1 MSLFPELVLLLVNG
15 GNKLMSFYHHVLSYG
30 EIIRKAICS
39 VCYGCLLLSYA
50 FKLDFGERIKN
61 IQVRNLPLLSF
72 FFARFLFSR
81 QWMKLCCTYLVRSWN
96 LWCGL
101 GGGWNFIELYISL
114 SKLGIT
120 NETVLAD
127 WGWSTHSI
135 SCWATFLQICSDFEF
150 LSFCGNFFF
159 FIEGVALEQ
168 KEMISWSL
176 HDYPW
181 I

>member
-81 QWMKLCCTYLVRSWN
+81 Q
-96 LWCGL
+96 
-101 GGGWNFIELYISL
+101 
-114 SKLGIT
+114 
-120 NETVLAD
+120 
-127 WGWSTHSI
+127 
-135 SCWATFLQICSDFEF
+135 
-150 LSFCGNFFF
+150 
-159 FIEGVALEQ
+159 
-168 KEMISWSL
+168 
-176 HDYPW
+176 
-181 I
+181 

>member
-72 FFARFLFSR
+72 FFARFFVFSP
-81 QWMKLCCTYLVRSWN
+81 MNETM
-96 LWCGL
+96 
-101 GGGWNFIELYISL
+101 LYISC
-114 SKLGIT
+114 SVMKFVMWVRWRVKLDWAIHIFEQAWHHEWNSACGLRVVDT
-120 NETVLAD
+120 QHKLLGNVPPDLFRFRVL
-127 WGWSTHSI
+127 
-135 SCWATFLQICSDFEF
+135 EF
-150 LSFCGNFFF
+150 LR
-159 FIEGVALEQ
+159 
-168 KEMISWSL
+168 
-176 HDYPW
+176 
-181 I
+181 